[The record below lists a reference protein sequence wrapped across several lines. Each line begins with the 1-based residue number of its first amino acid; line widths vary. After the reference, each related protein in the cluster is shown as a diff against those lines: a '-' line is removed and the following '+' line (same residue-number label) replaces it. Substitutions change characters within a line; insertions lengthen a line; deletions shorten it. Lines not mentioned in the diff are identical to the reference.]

1 MIRKYDYDLSKILLW
16 NFILFLSNVF
26 NLKEFLLNMKY
37 RNKYLNYKLKL
48 IIQPIKDIG
57 LSLIE
62 LLPL

>member
-16 NFILFLSNVF
+16 NFILFISNVF